1 MKENKGM
8 IQEVWKMSILH
19 PKTSK
24 QFYHHIQ
31 FRKSTMNRRR
41 FIKKIVLKNF
51 AIFTEKQLCWNL
63 FFDKNADLHACNFI
77 KRYSATQVFLD
88 NIAKFLRTAIF
99 KNICER
105 VVLRGFPFML
115 VWTFPTWTNN
125 ISHLDKNKPK
135 KIHSKT
141 QLDEKNLTFFMMFFI
156 ILFFSISTLHIR
168 RHLLYI
174 IKDDCSEGF

>member
-1 MKENKGM
+1 M
-8 IQEVWKMSILH
+8 IQEIWKMSILH

-31 FRKSTMNRRR
+31 FRKSIMNRRR
-41 FIKKIVLKNF
+41 FIKKLFLKISQYSQENNCAGVSF
-51 AIFTEKQLCWNL
+51 LIKMQTFMPATLL
-63 FFDKNADLHACNFI
+63 

-88 NIAKFLRTAIF
+88 NIAKFLRTAIL

-105 VVLRGFPFML
+105 LVLRGFPFML
-115 VWTFPTWTNN
+115 VWTFPTWANN
-125 ISHLDKNKPK
+125 ISYLGKNKPK
-135 KIHSKT
+135 KFHSKT
-141 QLDEKNLTFFMMFFI
+141 QLDEKILTFFMMFFI
-156 ILFFSISTLHIR
+156 ILFFSISTLHIM

>member
-1 MKENKGM
+1 
-8 IQEVWKMSILH
+8 
-19 PKTSK
+19 
-24 QFYHHIQ
+24 
-31 FRKSTMNRRR
+31 MNRRR